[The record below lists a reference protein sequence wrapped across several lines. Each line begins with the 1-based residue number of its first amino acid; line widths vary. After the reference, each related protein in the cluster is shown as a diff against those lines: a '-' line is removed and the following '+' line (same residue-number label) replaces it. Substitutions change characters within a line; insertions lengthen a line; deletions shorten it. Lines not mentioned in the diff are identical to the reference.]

1 MLKNHLAGLISERL
15 GYSPTDGQKHLFD
28 LLAGY
33 ITDETKNRVLIVKG
47 YAGTGKTTVI
57 STLVNVLN
65 DVGKKFILLAPTGR
79 AAKVLSAYS
88 GKEAYTIHKCI
99 YRQKSS
105 KDTFGTFVLDR
116 NLHTDTLFLIDEASM
131 ISNQKS
137 DNTMFGTGRLLDDL
151 IQYVKNGKNCS
162 LILIGDTAQLPP
174 VGTNIS
180 PALDKAVMQ
189 HYFNEVVE
197 YELTDVVRQS
207 ESSGILVNATLIR
220 QNIAKNI
227 LKIPRF
233 IIHKLPDV
241 KVISGIELQDAISLA
256 YDRDGIENTMI
267 ICRSN
272 KTANKYNDGIRK
284 QILWREDEISS
295 GDLLMIVKNNYY
307 WLNESEKISFIANGD
322 IAKVLKIRKNEEI
335 YGFHFADVLLELLD
349 YGLKIE
355 TKILLDTLTVNIPAL
370 GNEDSRR
377 LFYAIM
383 EDYKDIVP
391 EKSQFE
397 KVKVN
402 AYFNALQVKFA
413 YAITC
418 HKAQGGQWKNVFVDI
433 GYFRAEK
440 TDMEFLRWL
449 YTAFTRATERLYL
462 VNFPDELM
470 EIE

>member
-1 MLKNHLAGLISERL
+1 MLKNHLAGLILERL
-15 GYSPTDGQKHLFD
+15 GYVPTEGQKCLID
-28 LLAGY
+28 LLAAY
-33 ITDETKNRVLIVKG
+33 ITDETKNRVLIIKG

-57 STLVNVLN
+57 SALVNVLY

-79 AAKVLSAYS
+79 AAKVLAAYS
-88 GKEAYTIHKCI
+88 GKEAFTIHKCI

-116 NLHTDTLFLIDEASM
+116 NLHKDTLFLIDEASM

-137 DNTMFGTGRLLDDL
+137 DNTTFGTGRLLDDL
-151 IQYVKNGKNCS
+151 IQYVKNDKNCS

-189 HYFNEVVE
+189 HYFNEVIE

-220 QNIAKNI
+220 QNITNNI
-227 LKIPRF
+227 LKVPRF
-233 IIHKLPDV
+233 NAHKLPDIIMV
-241 KVISGIELQDAISLA
+241 QGSELQDAINMA
-256 YDRDGIENTMI
+256 YDRDGIENTII

-284 QILWREDEISS
+284 QILGREDEISS

-307 WLNESEKISFIANGD
+307 WLNESEKINFIANGD

-335 YGFHFADVLLELLD
+335 YSFHFADVLLELLD
-349 YGLKIE
+349 YDVKIE
-355 TKILLDTLTVNIPAL
+355 TKIMLDTLSVNAPAL
-370 GNEDSRR
+370 GNEDNRR
-377 LFYAIM
+377 LFYTIM
-383 EDYKDIVP
+383 EDYKDMIP
-391 EKSQFE
+391 AKSQFE
-397 KVKVN
+397 KVKAN

-413 YAITC
+413 YAVTC

-449 YTAFTRATERLYL
+449 YTAITRATERLYL
-462 VNFPDELM
+462 VNFTDELM